1 MKLKDKVA
9 IVVGG
14 ASGVGRAS
22 ATLLAE
28 EGAKV
33 MIADVVPEN
42 AEKVA
47 SDIKAKGGEASTFTM
62 DFRFEEQA
70 FAMADAALERY
81 GKIDI
86 LVNAAGGIV
95 GTLLPTKLTGDFPMA
110 GVPVVEQSKE
120 LWDWMMD
127 MNLNGPRH
135 VVKAVLGNM
144 IKNNY
149 GKIVLLSSIAAID
162 GLPGNSDYT
171 AAKAGVI
178 GFAKA
183 LAGEVAAHGI
193 QVNCVTPS
201 ATWSE
206 GRQAAMARREH
217 ETGEKLQVDMSGMA
231 MPEELA
237 EAVLFLVSHGSDHMS
252 GKNIIFGMPMVMPR
266 PQRR

>member
-22 ATLLAE
+22 AVLMAQ

-33 MIADVVPEN
+33 MIADVVIEN
-42 AEKVA
+42 AGKVA
-47 SDIKAKGGEASTFTM
+47 DDIRSKGGEASTVKV
-62 DFRFEEQA
+62 DFRYEDEVNE
-70 FAMADAALERY
+70 MVRTTLEKY

-95 GTLLPTKLTGDFPMA
+95 GTLLPTNLTGDLPTRGA
-110 GVPVVEQSKE
+110 PVAEQSKE

-135 VVKAVLGNM
+135 CVRAVINHM
-144 IKNNY
+144 IERKS
-149 GKIVLLSSIAAID
+149 GKIVLISSIAAID
-162 GLPGNSDYT
+162 GLAGNSDYT

-178 GFAKA
+178 GFTKA
-183 LAGEVAAHGI
+183 LAREVAQYGI
-193 QVNCVTPS
+193 QANCVTPS

-206 GRQAAMARREH
+206 GRQAAMAHHRPEG
-217 ETGEKLQVDMSGMA
+217 GEIQVDMTGMA

-237 EAVLFLVSHGSDHMS
+237 EAVLFLVSYGSDHMS
-252 GKNIIFGMPMVMPR
+252 GQNIIFGIPMPPPR
-266 PQRR
+266 G